1 MKLPTGSP
9 VMQHHFNV
17 TFNGQHVEGL
27 TDWIDDVCI
36 DYVEQKIGLSF
47 LLSYD
52 KDPDN
57 TLSHQK
63 LVALMSVPETTME
76 VHILTPS
83 NEEVCKEVFHNLKI
97 AELYYGLNACLSS
110 GDNSS
115 ILSDEDEKELDT
127 RPRRVSMFDNPVN
140 VSASIKF
147 GVTSNGNGK
156 LS

>member
-1 MKLPTGSP
+1 MKLPTGQTIMP
-9 VMQHHFNV
+9 HQFNV
-17 TFNGQHVEGL
+17 TFNGNPVEGL
-27 TDWIDDVCI
+27 TEWIDDVCI

-47 LLSYD
+47 LLAYD

-83 NEEVCKEVFHNLKI
+83 NEEVCKEVFHKLKI
-97 AELYYGLNACLSS
+97 AELYYGLNACLVS
-110 GDNSS
+110 GDNSTV
-115 ILSDEDEKELDT
+115 LDNEDEEEPDT
-127 RPRRVSMFDNPVN
+127 RPRKVSMFDNQVN

-147 GVTSNGNGK
+147 GVTSNGNGQ